1 MAKFP
6 SMHPRME
13 YRDGR
18 VKNTCAPRNPK
29 RKGPLAKR
37 QARLATRRLSHS
49 QTLKSLPANVN
60 PLAFKAPGSMN
71 PRS

>member
-13 YRDGR
+13 FRDGR
-18 VKNTCAPRNPK
+18 VKNTCSPRNPK

-37 QARLATRRLSHS
+37 QHRLATRRLAHS
-49 QTLKSLPANVN
+49 QTLKTLPTSVN
-60 PLAFKAPGSMN
+60 PLAFKTPGSMKQKA
-71 PRS
+71 